1 MGTLRKGGQVNLRV
15 EGTAEVNSS
24 SNLLELGEVN
34 LLQLVVAGNLETT
47 VDLGQSSHA
56 DVGELLVV
64 HKDKVTSAGQVGGDE
79 GLEVSAVEAESTGE
93 GLQGRNGD
101 AADVAAGQVLAGAEV
116 GQLNLERVVVGSE
129 GDIAGGVLQV
139 VDVDGLQVAVVLDV
153 ESTNGIEGNTIEGA
167 ELGVSDVNIAGL
179 GDTGVEGEG
188 LQGGKD
194 GELQGADGRELGEV
208 QVGESG
214 QADQLEGTGDLG
226 DGVGSERGHLSDVVD
241 SQVTLDLLDAGEAQF
256 TGEVGGDGDITLDSG
271 ARGDSISVALGGDLG
286 VTACENGL
294 SQSQSV
300 AMGESARYIM
310 GYSHLAAKATWVAA
324 RAGSRYLAK
333 TIVMYS
339 GRRLELSGWNN
350 WG

>member
-1 MGTLRKGGQVNLRV
+1 MKLRGEGREGEGNSRV

-34 LLQLVVAGNLETT
+34 LLQLVVAGDLETT
-47 VDLGQSSHA
+47 VNLGQSSHA

-116 GQLNLERVVVGSE
+116 GQLNLERIVVGSK
-129 GDIAGGVLQV
+129 GDITGGILQV

-153 ESTNGIEGNTIEGA
+153 ESTNGVEGDTVEGA
-167 ELGVSDVNIAGL
+167 QLGVSDVDIAGL

-188 LQGGKD
+188 LQSGKN
-194 GELQGADGRELGEV
+194 GELQGADGRERAEV
-208 QVGESG
+208 QVGQGG

-226 DGVGSERGHLSDVVD
+226 DGVSGQGGELSDVVD
-241 SQVTLDLLDAGEAQF
+241 SQVTFDLLDAGKAQF
-256 TGEVGGDGDITLDSG
+256 TGEVGVDSDITLDGG
-271 ARGDSISVALGGDLG
+271 ASGDSIGIALGRDLG
-286 VTACENGL
+286 VTACKNGVESVL
-294 SQSQSV
+294 TRSQWV
-300 AMGESARYIM
+300 RRYGGM
-310 GYSHLAAKATWVAA
+310 DTHT
-324 RAGSRYLAK
+324 
-333 TIVMYS
+333 
-339 GRRLELSGWNN
+339 
-350 WG
+350 